1 MTEKK
6 LLDAIH
12 RAFPE
17 ARLFR
22 NDCGSAIT
30 GGRVVKM
37 TGGILAVQDGRRIS
51 YGLLPG
57 SGDLVGWATITVTPE
72 MVGRKVAVFTS
83 IEAKTENDRIREDQ
97 VVWARNVRS
106 AGGIA
111 KIIRSHG
118 DQLLEEPIE

>member
-6 LLDAIH
+6 LLDAIY

-57 SGDLVGWATITVTPE
+57 SGDLVGWTTITVTPE

-111 KIIRSHG
+111 KIIRAHG